1 MFILWISDL
10 SPCCNHSPA
19 SRWPCCI
26 LPASLYHEKDGLNV
40 TIQHATRVVADSFN
54 KLAEGLKVRDLPSV
68 GGAVAPRPVCCGCKG
83 ACAGGEASSICHGL
97 QGGTGK
103 PSSRSSTSCAI
114 TIRTRPEKCEMH
126 GSEISCKC
134 HIYIYILVLKDCF
147 ARSRSWPGA
156 GLLDVQ
162 CYKGPSRRPCT
173 VYHQCSL

>member
-97 QGGTGK
+97 QGGLESHQADLQPRAPLQYERGL
-103 PSSRSSTSCAI
+103 RSV
-114 TIRTRPEKCEMH
+114 KCMVRKFH
-126 GSEISCKC
+126 ANV
-134 HIYIYILVLKDCF
+134 IYIYTLVLKDCF

-162 CYKGPSRRPCT
+162 CYKGPSRRPCN